1 MGNPRASVI
10 VPCWNV
16 ARWVENAVES
26 VRRGTFADFEL
37 IAVDDGST
45 DETGAILDRLA
56 KGDDR
61 IRVVHQA
68 NRGLSG
74 ARNSGLD
81 VARGEYV
88 FFLDPD
94 DSFTPEFVANGVEEM
109 ERSGADVCIFPWYVK
124 GEDEAEPKL
133 DSLKGD
139 YHFNDAESIRRN
151 YLPRI
156 IGYSMANVRDW
167 LKGRPLWS
175 DRELGSVCRCVYR
188 RTVIARHRLRF
199 DERIVLYEDAPFNWE
214 YLLHANRMS
223 CGSAPAYNYV
233 LHAGGIVS
241 NKNRATRVFRNK
253 LTLLRKR
260 QEVNRLAGGTLG
272 EMYAASCVFSL
283 LEMLALLRTVRIGYA
298 EGRAIMREYA
308 ADDEVKAALR
318 AFPLSWRK
326 PHVALAVTA
335 LRIFGASAL
344 YTLAWMAFRPFKKGL

>member
-56 KGDDR
+56 KDDDR

-94 DSFTPEFVANGVEEM
+94 DSYVPEFLKWGIEEM
-109 ERSGADVCIFPWYVK
+109 ARSGADCCIFPIRITDV
-124 GEDEAEPKL
+124 GASEPREEPL
-133 DSLKGD
+133 RGD
-139 YHFNDAESIRRN
+139 YRFDSNEAIRTQ
-151 YLPRI
+151 YLPRL
-156 IGYSMANVRDW
+156 IGYSTEHVRRWYAGTPLFAN
-167 LKGRPLWS
+167 
-175 DRELGSVCRCVYR
+175 RELGGVWRCVYR
-188 RTVIARHRLRF
+188 RELIERHHVRF
-199 DERIVLYEDAPFNWE
+199 DERIVLYEDAPFNCE
-214 YLLHANRMS
+214 YLLYARKMT
-223 CGSAPAYNYV
+223 CRPEPVYNYV

-260 QEVNRLAGGTLG
+260 QELNRLAGGTLG